1 MYTPAMRTI
10 GLSLVVATALAACS
24 KQPVRQTSAVVV
36 NIAPGLRPKWDTDKV
51 QVTARSLDGLI
62 TVTNVPLAQLKCHVG
77 DTVRA
82 SVQGIALT
90 LEDGACIR

>member
-1 MYTPAMRTI
+1 MRTV
-10 GLSLVVATALAACS
+10 GLSLAITIAFLAACS
-24 KQPVRQTSAVVV
+24 KQPVRHTSAVVID
-36 NIAPGLRPKWDTDKV
+36 IAPALSPRWDTDKV

-62 TVTNVPLAQLKCHVG
+62 AVTNVSLAQLRCHVG

-82 SVQGIALT
+82 SVQGMALT